1 MPKIA
6 FFDTKPYDK
15 YWFDRAS
22 GGRLDITYFETKLAA
37 RSARL
42 GAGFDAVCAFVND
55 DLDTEAVNILAD
67 CGVKLI
73 AMRSAGYSNVDL
85 KTAGKRNIPVVRVP
99 AYSPHAVAEHAA
111 ALLLGVNRRIPRS
124 YIRTRDFNFSL
135 AGLCGTDLHGK
146 CAGVIGT
153 GKIGQAFIGILR
165 GFGMEIVAYDPYP
178 AKLDGVENVSLD
190 GLFRRADVISLHC
203 PLTKESY
210 HILDGEAFAAM
221 KEGVFI
227 INTSRGALIDSRAL
241 LDALNSGKVRGAGL
255 DVYEEEA
262 ELFFEDWS
270 DRIVLDETLS
280 LLVSRPNVIIT
291 SHQGFFTEEALQAI
305 AETTV
310 SNILAFFDGR
320 IVNEVI
326 PPEASPT
333 EFTVSGV

>member
-153 GKIGQAFIGILR
+153 GKIGQAFVGILR

-210 HILDGEAFAAM
+210 HILNGDAFAAM
-221 KEGVFI
+221 KKGVFI

-241 LDALNSGKVRGAGL
+241 LDALTSGKVRGAGL

-262 ELFFEDWS
+262 ELFFEDW
-270 DRIVLDETLS
+270 
-280 LLVSRPNVIIT
+280 
-291 SHQGFFTEEALQAI
+291 
-305 AETTV
+305 
-310 SNILAFFDGR
+310 
-320 IVNEVI
+320 
-326 PPEASPT
+326 
-333 EFTVSGV
+333 

>member
-1 MPKIA
+1 
-6 FFDTKPYDK
+6 
-15 YWFDRAS
+15 
-22 GGRLDITYFETKLAA
+22 
-37 RSARL
+37 
-42 GAGFDAVCAFVND
+42 
-55 DLDTEAVNILAD
+55 
-67 CGVKLI
+67 
-73 AMRSAGYSNVDL
+73 MRSAGYSNVDL

-135 AGLCGTDLHGK
+135 AGLCGPDLHGK

>member
-210 HILDGEAFAAM
+210 HILDVEAFAAM

>member
-210 HILDGEAFAAM
+210 HILDGDAFAAM
-221 KEGVFI
+221 KKGVFI
-227 INTSRGALIDSRAL
+227 INTSRGALLDSRAL